1 MGCVF
6 QRSQQESCVTG
17 ATEREVDEVE
27 ARIHSLKTADES
39 SLADSQRLLEE
50 LGKEFETSK
59 QRFEKEKETMNQ
71 AILSLTFELTDHR
84 EYIQKNLAMMS
95 ARADI
100 LLKEV
105 TLEDEEEEA

>member
-1 MGCVF
+1 
-6 QRSQQESCVTG
+6 
-17 ATEREVDEVE
+17 
-27 ARIHSLKTADES
+27 
-39 SLADSQRLLEE
+39 
-50 LGKEFETSK
+50 
-59 QRFEKEKETMNQ
+59 MNQ
-71 AILSLTFELTDHR
+71 ALLSLTFELTDHR